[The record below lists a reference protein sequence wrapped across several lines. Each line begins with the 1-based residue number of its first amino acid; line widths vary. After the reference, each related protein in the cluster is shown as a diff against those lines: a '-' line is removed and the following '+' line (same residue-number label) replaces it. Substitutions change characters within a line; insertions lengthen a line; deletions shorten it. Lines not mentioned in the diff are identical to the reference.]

1 MKLSDIPTEIE
12 RLAEDCEA
20 QLAARFAEID
30 RVARGNT
37 KRVMEAFQE
46 FRVSEACFAGTTGY
60 GYDDLGRETLDKIW
74 ARVFGAEAA
83 LVRTGFVNGTHAIA
97 SALFAAVGP
106 GELLM
111 PLMGAPY
118 DTLRTAIGITG
129 DAHGSLAFYGV
140 KYAEVP
146 TKDGG
151 PDLAAI
157 EREVGEKRPR
167 AVLIQRSRGYDSR
180 RALSAEEAGELC
192 RLVKRVS
199 PDTVCVVD
207 NCYGEFTELAE
218 PTMLGADLAAGS
230 LIKNPGGGLAPTG
243 GYIAGRADLVERAAY
258 RLTVPGIGGECGC
271 TLGTN
276 RQLYQGLFL
285 APHTTAQALKTAAL
299 CAAMLEKLGF
309 DTEPGP
315 QEPRYDI
322 IQTVTLKTP
331 ENLKRF
337 CRGIQAGSPVDS
349 YVTPE
354 PWQMPGY
361 EDEVIMA
368 AGAFIQGSS
377 IELSADGPMRAPYR
391 AFLQGGLTYESGRLG
406 IMNAIAEM
414 LEK

>member
-1 MKLSDIPTEIE
+1 MKLSDIPTNIE
-12 RLAEDCEA
+12 RLADDCEA
-20 QLAARFAEID
+20 ELSGRFAEID
-30 RVARGNT
+30 RVSRINT
-37 KRVMEAFQE
+37 RRIMEAFQE
-46 FRVSEACFAGTTGY
+46 FKVSESCFAGTTGY

-106 GELLM
+106 GETLM
-111 PLMGAPY
+111 CLMGAPY
-118 DTLRTAIGITG
+118 DTLRTAIGISG
-129 DAHGSLAFYGV
+129 DAYGSLGFYGV

-151 PDLAAI
+151 PDTEAI
-157 EREVGEKRPR
+157 EREVGEMRPR

-180 RALSAEEAGELC
+180 RALSAEEVGEIC

-199 PDTVCVVD
+199 PETVCVVD
-207 NCYGEFTELAE
+207 NCYGEFTEEVE

-243 GYIAGRADLVERAAY
+243 GAELVERAAF

-276 RQLYQGLFL
+276 RQLYQGLFM

-309 DTEPGP
+309 DSEPGP
-315 QEPRYDI
+315 LEPRYDI
-322 IQTVTLKTP
+322 IQTITLKSA
-331 ENLKRF
+331 ENLCRF

-354 PWQMPGY
+354 PWKMPGY

-377 IELSADGPMRAPYR
+377 IELSADGPMREPYR

-414 LEK
+414 LDK

>member
-129 DAHGSLAFYGV
+129 DAYGSLAFYGV

-180 RALSAEEAGELC
+180 RALSAEEVGELC

-368 AGAFIQGSS
+368 AGEFIQGSS

>member
-97 SALFAAVGP
+97 SAL
-106 GELLM
+106 
-111 PLMGAPY
+111 MGAPY

-129 DAHGSLAFYGV
+129 DAYGSLAFYGV

-180 RALSAEEAGELC
+180 RALSAEEVGELC

-243 GYIAGRADLVERAAY
+243 GYIAVLADLVEREY
-258 RLTVPGIGGECGC
+258 
-271 TLGTN
+271 
-276 RQLYQGLFL
+276 
-285 APHTTAQALKTAAL
+285 
-299 CAAMLEKLGF
+299 
-309 DTEPGP
+309 
-315 QEPRYDI
+315 
-322 IQTVTLKTP
+322 
-331 ENLKRF
+331 
-337 CRGIQAGSPVDS
+337 
-349 YVTPE
+349 
-354 PWQMPGY
+354 
-361 EDEVIMA
+361 
-368 AGAFIQGSS
+368 
-377 IELSADGPMRAPYR
+377 
-391 AFLQGGLTYESGRLG
+391 
-406 IMNAIAEM
+406 
-414 LEK
+414 